1 MGDIH
6 NVVFRAIARA
16 TESEDRVKTAL
27 SLFIFDNE
35 IETIVTEGHYG
46 NRITILNARLKGK
59 DCDRFI
65 DVVKSGLSE
74 PDIQRLRNE
83 LYDRMDN
90 ECVLHIRFDKQTAYC
105 GAVKLA
111 SSTADTIIAEIKLRA
126 YPARPHNAITIAEN
140 IFRRN
145 PELSCDFCDYKTFKH

>member
-6 NVVFRAIARA
+6 NIIFRAIARA

-35 IETIVTEGHYG
+35 IETIVTEGHFG
-46 NRITILNARLKGK
+46 NRITIMNARLKGK

-74 PDIQRLRNE
+74 PDLARLRNE
-83 LYDRMDN
+83 LNDRVDD
-90 ECVLHIRFDKQTAYC
+90 ECVLHIRFDKQTAYT

-111 SSTADTIIAEIKLRA
+111 SSEADTIMVEIKLRA
-126 YPARPHNAITIAEN
+126 YPARRDNAIAIAEK
-140 IFRRN
+140 IF
-145 PELSCDFCDYKTFKH
+145 LSQD